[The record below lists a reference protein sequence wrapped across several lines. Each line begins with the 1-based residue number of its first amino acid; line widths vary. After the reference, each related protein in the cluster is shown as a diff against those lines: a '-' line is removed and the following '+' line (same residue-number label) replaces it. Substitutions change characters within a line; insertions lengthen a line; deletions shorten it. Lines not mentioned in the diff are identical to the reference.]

1 MAQLSLA
8 DDVRALFENDSIK
21 PSRKAE
27 LFTIEFFRPDSLSDI
42 LQKYSVNHQIQ
53 LNHQLTHTES
63 STIKSQIK
71 QSLKL
76 PKTLNT
82 QYIESITKTIQT
94 DLAKSPHLNKNGESK
109 FQPGQKV
116 TVVHEDCIRKGKVV
130 VPYPMKMD
138 YGILLEPSFWFKSEG
153 CLQQFKWYKIRS
165 GEYDDKL
172 LSPFTHLKKS
182 RYQKEYP
189 STIFTQLLP
198 IVSTEDY
205 IYQKPL
211 ISLKK
216 KEITKPSVHSNK
228 QIKVSA
234 SKHAVHKDSEL
245 LAKKL
250 STFLNDIAL
259 KISKGDCFDADD
271 EEKFN
276 EIIPEEINTYKSK
289 KVIMFTKIK

>member
-63 STIKSQIK
+63 CTIKQFKQI
-71 QSLKL
+71 L
-76 PKTLNT
+76 
-82 QYIESITKTIQT
+82 
-94 DLAKSPHLNKNGESK
+94 KSPHLNKNGESK

-172 LSPFTHLKKS
+172 LSPFTHLKVFQNNK
-182 RYQKEYP
+182 RNQDIKKEYP

-276 EIIPEEINTYKSK
+276 EMIPEEINTYKGVK
-289 KVIMFTKIK
+289 KLLCLLKSNKLYKKEQNT